1 VEVSEDPD
9 NSDES
14 VIVEAET
21 EATPDDASAYIATQ
35 TSAESE
41 QVEEVDGQGFSYSTS
56 NELEG
61 IMTDSDTIILDDLP
75 IDSLVVENK
84 QSLSVEQA
92 QELIPKEALKTL
104 KEKFNGHL
112 ENCRPIQEYD
122 RLI

>member
-9 NSDES
+9 KSDES

-112 ENCRPIQEYD
+112 ENCRPSQEYD

>member
-9 NSDES
+9 KSDES

-35 TSAESE
+35 TSSESE

-104 KEKFNGHL
+104 TAT
-112 ENCRPIQEYD
+112 
-122 RLI
+122 